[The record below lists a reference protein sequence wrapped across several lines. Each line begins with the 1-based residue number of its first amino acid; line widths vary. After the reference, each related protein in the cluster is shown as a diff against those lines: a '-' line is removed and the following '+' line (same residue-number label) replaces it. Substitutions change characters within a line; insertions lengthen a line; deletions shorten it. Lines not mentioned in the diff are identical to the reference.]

1 MRLRLRSGQST
12 VEFALVVVLL
22 LTVLFAIIEF
32 SWVFY
37 NMAYLNNAV
46 NKAARE
52 YIKARHTSHATA
64 KTGAQL
70 LLTDEKGGLTIAWSD
85 ATLLDPSF
93 NATTTRQPGNYVK
106 VEATIL
112 YPNITPLN
120 TFITYIPS
128 LKTLR
133 SEAILR
139 CE

>member
-1 MRLRLRSGQST
+1 MRRRLRDGQST
-12 VEFALVVVLL
+12 VEFALVAVLL

-32 SWVFY
+32 SWCFY

-52 YIKARHTSHATA
+52 YIKAKYADHETA
-64 KTGAQL
+64 KTAARL

-85 ATLLDPSF
+85 ANLLDPSF
-93 NATTTRQPGNYVK
+93 NATDTRRAGNYVK
-106 VEATIL
+106 VEARII

-120 TFITYIPS
+120 TFVTWFNMS
-128 LKTLR
+128 ELR
-133 SEAILR
+133 SEAVLR